1 MSRDY
6 EISEC
11 IYRRIEIT
19 NSTCTCPRRR
29 TPSASTNI
37 KDTPAYIFNSGNVQ
51 FRNRLAS
58 Q

>member
-29 TPSASTNI
+29 TPRRLGEYQGFASI
-37 KDTPAYIFNSGNVQ
+37 YI
-51 FRNRLAS
+51 
-58 Q
+58 